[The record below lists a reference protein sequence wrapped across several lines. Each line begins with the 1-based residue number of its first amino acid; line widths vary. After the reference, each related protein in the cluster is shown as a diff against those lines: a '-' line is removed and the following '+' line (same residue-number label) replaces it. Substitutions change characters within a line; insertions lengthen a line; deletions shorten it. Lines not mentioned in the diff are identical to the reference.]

1 MKDIRKKRLSAL
13 LAGSPYH
20 GDRGAFLRDSG
31 LSKGRLSQLL
41 DPNEPF
47 GDVAARNLVESL
59 GLKDGYFESDDS
71 EPVQIDP
78 PAKSTGEASA
88 TAMEIAMLYDLIPVS
103 DRVRR
108 VKAYN
113 AATAAILAVLEAK

>member
-1 MKDIRKKRLSAL
+1 MKELRKKRLATL

-31 LSKGRLSQLL
+31 ISKGRLTQLL

-47 GDVAARNLVESL
+47 GDVAAKNLAESL
-59 GLKDGYFESDDS
+59 GLDSGYFEVRGPA
-71 EPVQIDP
+71 PVQIDP
-78 PAKSTGEASA
+78 PAKSKAEASA
-88 TAMEIAMLYDLIPVS
+88 TAMEIALLYDLIPVS

-113 AATAAILAVLEAK
+113 AATAAILEVLEAK